1 MEQRSP
7 VSAEAKQ
14 GTDATGENPRQLWW
28 AEASIWTDRVVLALG
43 RACPCEGTSTSRRK
57 FEPLWGLCQ
66 ATRGLP
72 FTVQRNGFAIVAL
85 K

>member
-1 MEQRSP
+1 MAQVLNALSPEPNAVAPRSRYSP
-7 VSAEAKQ
+7 H
-14 GTDATGENPRQLWW
+14 
-28 AEASIWTDRVVLALG
+28 
-43 RACPCEGTSTSRRK
+43 EGPSTSRRK